1 MSGIL
6 IIDKSKGVSSFSVV
20 AKIRKILNIKKAGH
34 TGTLDPL
41 ATGVLP
47 ICIGEATKLSDF
59 IMDGDKIYEVTAKLG
74 WRTDTLDAEGINIEE
89 GKIPLSSVDIKKT
102 QTVISKFIGDIYQI
116 PPMFSAIKKDG
127 VPLYKLA
134 RKGQQ
139 IEREKRKITISEIK
153 VLNMDLPYIT
163 LRVFCSKGTYIRTL
177 IDDIGAELGT
187 LAHVTEL
194 RRMKNAL
201 FEINSAITID
211 QNTTSDELFAK
222 IIPIEKF
229 IKLIMP
235 YIEVDRTTANKI
247 ANGYLLDLGLENIG
261 AILSRDSNADEKLV
275 SINKGNKI
283 LRVFNYDEWK
293 GTI

>member
-20 AKIRKILNIKKAGH
+20 ARIRKIFNIKKAGH

-59 IMDGDKIYEVTAKLG
+59 IMDGDKIYEVTARLG
-74 WRTDTLDAEGINIEE
+74 WRTDTLDIEGINIEE
-89 GKIPLSSVDIKKT
+89 GKVSPFSVDMEKL
-102 QTVISKFIGDIYQI
+102 QRVISTFTGDIYQI

-153 VLNMDLPYIT
+153 ILDMNLPYIK

-177 IDDIGAELGT
+177 VDDIGAELGT

-194 RRMKNAL
+194 RRIKNAL
-201 FEINSAITID
+201 FDITSSITID
-211 QNTTSDELFAK
+211 QKTTSDELFAK

-229 IKLIMP
+229 IKLVMP
-235 YIEVDRTTANKI
+235 CIEVDRNTANKI
-247 ANGYLLDLGLENIG
+247 ANGYLMDLGLENIG
-261 AILSRDSNADEKLV
+261 AILSRDINAEEKIV

-293 GTI
+293 VTI